1 MLGDEDDLVDDTP
14 EEIEPPEDSSD
25 EGKDDPPEGDSSDD
39 GEPDPEPKR
48 GAKAEL
54 PSQKK
59 KDGKMETPPP
69 APVQRPNHVPLA
81 TFLEEKRKFS
91 EALDA
96 ERSER
101 KKIQDQLDKLLNPPK
116 APPKFAED
124 PEGFI
129 AHATKQSAQEVLT
142 KLDEHGK
149 RVNEVADATKQTAE
163 QKAEQKFME
172 DLTAGGEVF
181 AQANPD
187 YGHALNHVRR
197 IAFQQLRVWHPD
209 ATDEQIVDAISKQ
222 EIAMAKQAVAQGRNP
237 HETAY
242 RLALAN
248 GYKKAETPDPKKKVT
263 NKINGKRVA
272 APVEDEDDDD
282 TLDPSETLGRS
293 NGESMDD
300 DADDDIPDP
309 DKDDM
314 FDTAFREVF
323 RPQKKRRAVF

>member
-25 EGKDDPPEGDSSDD
+25 EGKDDPPEGDSPDD
-39 GEPDPEPKR
+39 DEPDPEPKR

-59 KDGKMETPPP
+59 KGAKDEPPPP

-81 TFLEEKRKFS
+81 TFLEEKRKFG
-91 EALDA
+91 DA
-96 ERSER
+96 ISER
-101 KKIQDQLDKLLNPPK
+101 DARLEKLEKELAALKNPPK

-149 RVNEVADATKQTAE
+149 RVSEVADATKQTAE

-181 AQANPD
+181 ASTTPD
-187 YGHALNHVRR
+187 YGDALHHVRR

-209 ATDEQIVDAISKQ
+209 ATDAQIIDAISKQ
-222 EIAMAKQAVAQGRNP
+222 EIAMAKQAIAQGRNP

-263 NKINGKRVA
+263 NKINDKRVA

-314 FDTAFREVF
+314 FDSAFREVF